1 MTTLTEP
8 GTVTTCRSSRLMWAI
23 LGLVL
28 LADALDVIDATVTNI
43 AAPTIARELNGGE
56 SLIKWLGPA
65 YMLAMGVLLV
75 VGGRLGDKFGQR
87 RLFLIGMGGFTL
99 ASAVAGFSP
108 DPALL
113 IVARVAQ
120 GAFGAL
126 LIPQGMAIM
135 TKAFDRDMLAKAFGL
150 FGPVLGLSSVGGP
163 VLAGFLISAD
173 LFGLSWRPIFLIN
186 VVLGVIGLIMAA
198 KILPRDDD
206 GDRSTVVD
214 GWASGLLAVT
224 MLGLLYGL
232 IEGSTNGWGAIPI
245 ASITV
250 GVLFFAAFAYR
261 QRTATHPLIK
271 PSLMKNRG
279 FTSGMLV
286 CLVAVAAGTGLLF
299 VLSLFLQEGL
309 HVSPRDT
316 SLGLVPLTLGLVAA
330 GFAAMGGLVAK
341 LGRTLVFI
349 GLTVDLVGCG
359 WVLVLVDHS
368 GTNVS
373 LWALAPAFFVIGVGI
388 GLSFA
393 TIPTVALG
401 DAKPDE
407 AGTASGSFSSI
418 QQLAS
423 AIGSAAVTS
432 IFFQAA
438 NLRTGPRDESHSHRR
453 SGYHR
458 PQPPGRRPDASQG
471 TIRTPAVSNR
481 PNLARMAS
489 RRAASQP
496 VRQPSSLGRGV
507 CPTQGG
513 YAAAGRCTL
522 APLAVI
528 IGLARPPQGQRR
540 SGTPGQ
546 APGPGVRSRG
556 SAARPGRAGCR
567 RRRVAA
573 RAWRRC
579 PPRASPRR
587 RATPRA
593 RRR

>member
-8 GTVTTCRSSRLMWAI
+8 GTVTTRRSSRLMWAI

-43 AAPTIARELNGGE
+43 AAPTIASELNGGE

-87 RLFLIGMGGFTL
+87 RLFLIGISGFTL

-135 TKAFDRDMLAKAFGL
+135 TKAFSRDMLAKAFGL

-163 VLAGFLISAD
+163 ILAGFVISAD
-173 LFGLSWRPIFLIN
+173 VFGLSWRPIFLIN
-186 VVLGVIGLIMAA
+186 IILGVTGLVMAV

-224 MLGLLYGL
+224 MIGLLYGL
-232 IEGSTNGWGAIPI
+232 IEGSTNGWGVIPI
-245 ASITV
+245 VSITA

-279 FTSGMLV
+279 FTSGLLV

-316 SLGLVPLTLGLVAA
+316 SLGLLPLTLGLVAA

-341 LGRTLVFI
+341 LGRRLVFI

-359 WVLVLVDHS
+359 WVLVLVEHS

-393 TIPTVALG
+393 TIPVVALG

-407 AGTASGSFSSI
+407 AGSASGSFSSI

-432 IFFQAA
+432 IFFQAGTSGLGHA
-438 NLRTGPRDESHSHRR
+438 MQVTLIVVLALTAFSLPVVALMPR
-453 SGYHR
+453 
-458 PQPPGRRPDASQG
+458 
-471 TIRTPAVSNR
+471 
-481 PNLARMAS
+481 
-489 RRAASQP
+489 
-496 VRQPSSLGRGV
+496 
-507 CPTQGG
+507 
-513 YAAAGRCTL
+513 
-522 APLAVI
+522 
-528 IGLARPPQGQRR
+528 
-540 SGTPGQ
+540 Q
-546 APGPGVRSRG
+546 APAEPHQ
-556 SAARPGRAGCR
+556 
-567 RRRVAA
+567 
-573 RAWRRC
+573 
-579 PPRASPRR
+579 
-587 RATPRA
+587 
-593 RRR
+593 

>member
-8 GTVTTCRSSRLMWAI
+8 GTVTARRSSRLMWAI

-43 AAPTIARELNGGE
+43 AAPTIAGELNGGE

-87 RLFLIGMGGFTL
+87 RLFLIGISGFTL
-99 ASAVAGFSP
+99 ASAAAGFSP
-108 DPALL
+108 SPAPL

-126 LIPQGMAIM
+126 LLPQGMAIM
-135 TKAFDRDMLAKAFGL
+135 TKAFSRDMLAKAFGL

-173 LFGLSWRPIFLIN
+173 VFGLSWRPIFLIN
-186 VVLGVIGLIMAA
+186 IILGVTGLIMAA

-214 GWASGLLAVT
+214 GWASGLLAVS

-232 IEGSTNGWGAIPI
+232 IDGSTNGWSVIPV
-245 ASITV
+245 ASIAA

-261 QRTATHPLIK
+261 QRTAAHPLIQ
-271 PSLMKNRG
+271 PALLKNRG
-279 FTSGMLV
+279 FTSGLLV
-286 CLVAVAAGTGLLF
+286 CLVAVAAGAGLLF

-309 HVSPRDT
+309 HVSPKGT
-316 SLGLVPLTLGLVAA
+316 SLGLLPLTLGLVAA
-330 GFAAMGGLVAK
+330 GFAAMGGLVAR
-341 LGRTLVFI
+341 LGRRLVFI

-373 LWALAPAFFVIGVGI
+373 LRALAPAFFVIGVGM

-393 TIPTVALG
+393 TIPVVALG

-407 AGTASGSFSSI
+407 AGSASGSFSSI

-432 IFFQAA
+432 IFFQAGTSGLGHA
-438 NLRTGPRDESHSHRR
+438 MKVTLTVVLALTACSLPVVALMPRTASAE
-453 SGYHR
+453 
-458 PQPPGRRPDASQG
+458 PQQ
-471 TIRTPAVSNR
+471 
-481 PNLARMAS
+481 
-489 RRAASQP
+489 
-496 VRQPSSLGRGV
+496 
-507 CPTQGG
+507 
-513 YAAAGRCTL
+513 
-522 APLAVI
+522 
-528 IGLARPPQGQRR
+528 
-540 SGTPGQ
+540 
-546 APGPGVRSRG
+546 
-556 SAARPGRAGCR
+556 
-567 RRRVAA
+567 
-573 RAWRRC
+573 
-579 PPRASPRR
+579 
-587 RATPRA
+587 
-593 RRR
+593 

>member
-8 GTVTTCRSSRLMWAI
+8 GTVTARRSSRLMWAI

-43 AAPTIARELNGGE
+43 AAPTIAGELNGGE

-87 RLFLIGMGGFTL
+87 RLFLIGISGFTL

-135 TKAFDRDMLAKAFGL
+135 TKAFSRDMLAKAFGL

-163 VLAGFLISAD
+163 VLAGFVISAD
-173 LFGLSWRPIFLIN
+173 VFGLSWRPIFLIN
-186 VVLGVIGLIMAA
+186 IILGVIGLVIAV

-224 MLGLLYGL
+224 MIGLLYGL
-232 IEGSTNGWGAIPI
+232 IEGSTNGWGVIPI
-245 ASITV
+245 VSITA

-271 PSLMKNRG
+271 PSLLKNRG
-279 FTSGMLV
+279 FTSGLLV
-286 CLVAVAAGTGLLF
+286 CLVAAAAGTGLLF

-309 HVSPRDT
+309 HVSPRGT
-316 SLGLVPLTLGLVAA
+316 SLALVPLTLGLAAA

-341 LGRTLVFI
+341 LGRRLVFI

-359 WVLVLVDHS
+359 WVLVLVAYS

-373 LWALAPAFFVIGVGI
+373 LWALAPAFFVTGVGI

-393 TIPTVALG
+393 TIPVVALG

-407 AGTASGSFSSI
+407 AGSASGSFSSI

-432 IFFQAA
+432 IFFQAGA
-438 NLRTGPRDESHSHRR
+438 SGVGHAMKATLIVVLAVTAFSLPVVALMPRKAPSESH
-453 SGYHR
+453 
-458 PQPPGRRPDASQG
+458 Q
-471 TIRTPAVSNR
+471 
-481 PNLARMAS
+481 
-489 RRAASQP
+489 
-496 VRQPSSLGRGV
+496 
-507 CPTQGG
+507 
-513 YAAAGRCTL
+513 
-522 APLAVI
+522 
-528 IGLARPPQGQRR
+528 
-540 SGTPGQ
+540 
-546 APGPGVRSRG
+546 
-556 SAARPGRAGCR
+556 
-567 RRRVAA
+567 
-573 RAWRRC
+573 
-579 PPRASPRR
+579 
-587 RATPRA
+587 
-593 RRR
+593 